1 MAGFRD
7 WSESDYD
14 AFHQAAFDNVFNE
27 IPSVP
32 DLDDERLQAAEEL
45 FEQGWLTFGE
55 YSPDQLQSI
64 RDAFYD
70 MVFITED
77 MFDWEEYR
85 ELYSDT

>member
-14 AFHQAAFDNVFNE
+14 SFYQEAYQNIFNE

-32 DLDDERLQAAEEL
+32 DLDQDRLEAAEEL

-55 YSPDQLQSI
+55 YSKEQLDSI

-70 MVFITED
+70 MVYITED